1 MQLQQY
7 HLTQVNI
14 ATLRAPLHDPQMA
27 DFVAQIDYVNSIADN
42 DPGFVWRLRA
52 EGADDANNIRAFD
65 DDRILITLTV
75 WKSLEALSDYVYR
88 GAHAGVMRDRRRWF
102 EKAEHPIL
110 ALWWV
115 PLGHNPTV
123 DEGKERLEHLRCQGS
138 TTHSFSFGKPFSSPS
153 AIEHCPDDIADRSA
167 HFTQRDTHSDSFA
180 ENLTALLALGRTI
193 LSTEHL

>member
-1 MQLQQY
+1 MQLPKH
-7 HLTQVNI
+7 HLAQVNI

-27 DFVAQIDYVNSIADN
+27 DFVAQINYVNSVADT

-52 EGADDANNIRAFD
+52 EGADDATAIRAFD

-75 WKSLEALSDYVYR
+75 WKSLEALSNYVYR

-115 PLGHNPTV
+115 PVNHSPTV
-123 DEGKERLEHLRCQGS
+123 DEGKERLDYLRCHGS
-138 TTHSFSFGKPFSSPS
+138 TTHAFSFGKPFPSPN
-153 AIEHCPDDIADRSA
+153 AIDLSQGNNSEVKVSPLLNGAIPQIALQKA
-167 HFTQRDTHSDSFA
+167 
-180 ENLTALLALGRTI
+180 
-193 LSTEHL
+193 

>member
-1 MQLQQY
+1 MQLQHY
-7 HLTQVNI
+7 HLAQVNI

-27 DFVAQIDYVNSIADN
+27 DFVAQINYVNSIADT

-52 EGADDANNIRAFD
+52 EGADDATAIRAFD

-102 EKAEHPIL
+102 EKAEQPIL

-115 PLGHNPTV
+115 PVGHNPTV
-123 DEGKERLEHLRCQGS
+123 DEGKKRLEHLHCQGS
-138 TTHSFSFGKPFSSPS
+138 TAYAFSFGKPFPSPNAINS
-153 AIEHCPDDIADRSA
+153 HTPDEAAIEASNLLTRTPTQIAL
-167 HFTQRDTHSDSFA
+167 QRV
-180 ENLTALLALGRTI
+180 
-193 LSTEHL
+193 